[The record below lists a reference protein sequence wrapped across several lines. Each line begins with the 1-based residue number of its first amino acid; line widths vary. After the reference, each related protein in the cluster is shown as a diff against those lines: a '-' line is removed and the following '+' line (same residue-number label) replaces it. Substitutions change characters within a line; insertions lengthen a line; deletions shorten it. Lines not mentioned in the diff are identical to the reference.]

1 MYFKKITSLFFALIL
16 IYNAKAQHNTSNKYV
31 WPKDS
36 LVMSNLRGWQDLKFG
51 LFMHWGTY
59 SQWGIVESWSL
70 CPEDEE
76 WCKRQG
82 RYADSYQE
90 YVKAYENL
98 QKTFNPVNFNPEKW
112 AAAAK
117 EAGMKYVVFTTK
129 HHDGFC
135 MFDTKETDYKI
146 TSPVCPFSKS
156 SKSNVTKEIF
166 NIFREKGFLTGAYFS
181 KPDWNSD
188 AYWWRYFPPKNR
200 NATYDPAKYPER
212 WSAFKNFTFN
222 QIKEL
227 MTNYGK
233 IDILWLDGGW
243 VRPISSIDTNISW
256 QKTIPFNQDID
267 MPRIAGMARSLQPGL
282 MIVDRTV
289 EGEFEN
295 YVTPEQ
301 TVPDKPLDHPWE
313 SCITMGKSWSY
324 VPGDQYK
331 TANELIH
338 LLINVVSKGGN
349 LLLNIGPSS
358 DGDWDPIAYQRLKE
372 IGSWMKINGAA
383 IYNSVPLYPYLENNM
398 VYTRSKDNKTI
409 YIYILS
415 NKNEDDLILPAEL
428 VIEKLSIPV
437 GSKISLMA
445 NTSRVFKW
453 RQEQGKT
460 FIKIPQDMQG
470 KAIWKYAL
478 VLSIR

>member
-1 MYFKKITSLFFALIL
+1 
-16 IYNAKAQHNTSNKYV
+16 
-31 WPKDS
+31 
-36 LVMSNLRGWQDLKFG
+36 
-51 LFMHWGTY
+51 
-59 SQWGIVESWSL
+59 
-70 CPEDEE
+70 
-76 WCKRQG
+76 
-82 RYADSYQE
+82 
-90 YVKAYENL
+90 
-98 QKTFNPVNFNPEKW
+98 
-112 AAAAK
+112 
-117 EAGMKYVVFTTK
+117 
-129 HHDGFC
+129 
-135 MFDTKETDYKI
+135 
-146 TSPVCPFSKS
+146 
-156 SKSNVTKEIF
+156 
-166 NIFREKGFLTGAYFS
+166 
-181 KPDWNSD
+181 
-188 AYWWRYFPPKNR
+188 
-200 NATYDPAKYPER
+200 
-212 WSAFKNFTFN
+212 
-222 QIKEL
+222 
-227 MTNYGK
+227 
-233 IDILWLDGGW
+233 
-243 VRPISSIDTNISW
+243 
-256 QKTIPFNQDID
+256 
-267 MPRIAGMARSLQPGL
+267 

-313 SCITMGKSWSY
+313 SCITIGKSWSY

-331 TANELIH
+331 SANELIH

-398 VYTRSKDNKTI
+398 VYTRSKDDKST

-415 NKNEDDLILPAEL
+415 NKNEEDLILPAEL
-428 VIEKLSIPV
+428 VIEKLSIPA